1 MAGGQQNI
9 LTVGGYG
16 SHRSEVETKQTLHAE
31 KSNDIQ
37 KREQSSLRKEC
48 EFSEMSE
55 VSE

>member
-1 MAGGQQNI
+1 